1 MRFNLYVLQSLK
13 INPEEFTPMK
23 TFIYPEMMVHVALCT
38 HKLPT
43 SVLLASDNREL
54 LLGELSR
61 YRESAVTSVSSTN
74 LLESFRN
81 VEDKSVDVLLL
92 DSITDD
98 SAVIAHINRILKEDG
113 LVVMQ
118 HPSLDEVG
126 ANTSLMQILGNYFKI
141 IMPYHLENGT
151 TLLLCSKEYHP
162 TADIIL
168 QRSDLLE
175 GHSYYNCDV
184 QTASFAMPQY
194 VRKNYLGIIRN

>member
-1 MRFNLYVLQSLK
+1 VLQSLK
-13 INPEEFTPMK
+13 INPEEFMPMK

-113 LVVMQ
+113 LVVIQ